1 MGIVIRVFI
10 EGIPRPQ
17 GSKQTFRRGNRIV
30 LVESSK
36 HLPEWRRRLVSVLQE
51 HTGDYTPPKPA
62 HVTLTFLMP
71 RPKAHYDT
79 KGHVKERF
87 KHAAHTP
94 RPDLD
99 KLTRAVFDAL
109 TIAGIVE
116 DDSHITSAVI
126 AKRYADSPENTG
138 VCITVEA

>member
-1 MGIVIRVFI
+1 MIRVFV

-17 GSKQTFRRGNRIV
+17 GSKQQFRRGNRIV

-36 HLPEWRRRLVSVLQE
+36 QLPEWRRGLVSALQE
-51 HTGDYTPPKPA
+51 HVDNHTPPKPA
-62 HVTLTFLMP
+62 HVTLTFLLP

-79 KGHVKERF
+79 RGHVKERF
-87 KHAAHTP
+87 AHVAHTS

-116 DDSHITSAVI
+116 DDSHITTTVI
-126 AKRYADSPENTG
+126 AKRYADDPKDTG
-138 VCITVEA
+138 VCITVEEHD

>member
-1 MGIVIRVFI
+1 M
-10 EGIPRPQ
+10 
-17 GSKQTFRRGNRIV
+17 
-30 LVESSK
+30 ESSK
-36 HLPEWRRRLVSVLQE
+36 HLPEWRRRLVSALQE
-51 HTGDYTPPKPA
+51 HTGYYTPPKPA

-79 KGHVKERF
+79 KGHVKKRF

>member
-36 HLPEWRRRLVSVLQE
+36 HLPEWRRRLVSALQE

-62 HVTLTFLMP
+62 RVTLTFLMP

-79 KGHVKERF
+79 KGHVKKRF
-87 KHAAHTP
+87 THVAHTP

>member
-1 MGIVIRVFI
+1 MIRVFI

-36 HLPEWRRRLVSVLQE
+36 HLPEWRRRLVSALQE

-62 HVTLTFLMP
+62 RVTLTFLMP

-79 KGHVKERF
+79 KGHVKKRF
-87 KHAAHTP
+87 THVAHTP

>member
-1 MGIVIRVFI
+1 
-10 EGIPRPQ
+10 
-17 GSKQTFRRGNRIV
+17 
-30 LVESSK
+30 
-36 HLPEWRRRLVSVLQE
+36 
-51 HTGDYTPPKPA
+51 
-62 HVTLTFLMP
+62 MP

-79 KGHVKERF
+79 KGHVKKRF

>member
-62 HVTLTFLMP
+62 RVTLTFLMP

-79 KGHVKERF
+79 KGHVKKRF
-87 KHAAHTP
+87 THVAHTP